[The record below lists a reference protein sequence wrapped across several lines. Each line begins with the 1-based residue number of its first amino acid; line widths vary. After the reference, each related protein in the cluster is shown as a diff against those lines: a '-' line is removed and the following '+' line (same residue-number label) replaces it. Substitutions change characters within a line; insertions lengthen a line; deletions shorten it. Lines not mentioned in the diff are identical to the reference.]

1 MSEHN
6 EFNDIISFMIDLDK
20 IQQLHIEAWSWTYL
34 TPFAASALLEGKGR
48 LFQTSTV
55 LDLKFIQFPS
65 FDILCTF
72 ASQFPALRQL
82 SLDNVTW
89 DEDGTPPSPPQF
101 LSQLQ
106 TIIIRSCLSKVI
118 LSWLANGPVAPVRTL
133 TLPELLADEVSSVL
147 QFLSTIASSLE
158 HLELGFLAHNPD
170 DAPLISAAIGELDLG
185 LHPHLRTLRVHQL
198 TLYQFPSTPPTPTSA
213 IPLPEVSPSV
223 WLVPFLQPISSSI
236 FSELAFNIWLGEEKQ
251 LDSIDW
257 NGLVKVLEGFTDC
270 TLHFSVRGVDE
281 DMADAVRGCGTSSNT
296 ESSLWGISHLFL
308 LINVLTML
316 GASGMVITKRH
327 TEYAVAGLLSV
338 VIIQG
343 FGYGLIFDLNFF
355 LRNLSVIGGLFMVF
369 SDSMV
374 TRKKLFAGLPSISE
388 TDRKKYFLLAGR
400 VLLIFLFLG
409 FILQGKWSIA
419 RVFVSIFGLAA
430 CVMVAV
436 GFKAK
441 WSAAFLV
448 LTLSIFNVFANNWWS
463 VGSSH
468 PQRDFLKYDFFQ
480 TLSIVGGLILLV
492 NMGPGGLSVDEKKKT
507 Y

>member
-1 MSEHN
+1 MSSR
-6 EFNDIISFMIDLDK
+6 ISIARP
-20 IQQLHIEAWSWTYL
+20 QSRTYDADPHGL
-34 TPFAASALLEGKGR
+34 SNSRSSASTGY
-48 LFQTSTV
+48 
-55 LDLKFIQFPS
+55 
-65 FDILCTF
+65 
-72 ASQFPALRQL
+72 
-82 SLDNVTW
+82 
-89 DEDGTPPSPPQF
+89 
-101 LSQLQ
+101 
-106 TIIIRSCLSKVI
+106 RS
-118 LSWLANGPVAPVRTL
+118 A
-133 TLPELLADEVSSVL
+133 
-147 QFLSTIASSLE
+147 
-158 HLELGFLAHNPD
+158 NPD
-170 DAPLISAAIGELDLG
+170 DPMEKLQAYSRQVEDYVDIYTQPLRPHLPAIGRFLIVVTFLEDALRILTQWGDQLWYLQQHRKFPWG
-185 LHPHLRTLRVHQL
+185 L
-198 TLYQFPSTPPTPTSA
+198 
-213 IPLPEVSPSV
+213 
-223 WLVPFLQPISSSI
+223 
-236 FSELAFNIWLGEEKQ
+236 
-251 LDSIDW
+251 
-257 NGLVKVLEGFTDC
+257 
-270 TLHFSVRGVDE
+270 
-281 DMADAVRGCGTSSNT
+281 
-296 ESSLWGISHLFL
+296 SHLFL
-308 LINVLTML
+308 LINVVTML
-316 GASGMVITKRH
+316 GGSGMVITKRY

-419 RVFVSIFGLAA
+419 RVFVSIFGFAA

-448 LTLSIFNVFANNWWS
+448 LTLSVFNVFANNWWS

-507 Y
+507 F